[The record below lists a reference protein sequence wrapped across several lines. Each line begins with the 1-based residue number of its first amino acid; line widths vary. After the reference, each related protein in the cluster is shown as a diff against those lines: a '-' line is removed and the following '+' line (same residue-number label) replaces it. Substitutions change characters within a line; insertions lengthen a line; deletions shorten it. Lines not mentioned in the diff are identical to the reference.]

1 MKLADAALGFARR
14 LPVTDIVRLSGVG
27 LIAVALALDV
37 ATKWELTDTWALLLG
52 GLVVSSAANHIG
64 KRWTTK
70 PELGAGEPAP

>member
-1 MKLADAALGFARR
+1 MKLTDAALAFARR
-14 LPVTDIVRLSGVG
+14 LPVTDMVRLAGVG
-27 LIAVALALDV
+27 LITLALVLDV
-37 ATKWELTDTWALLLG
+37 ATAWELTETWALLLG